1 MTKYDTLREDLS
13 KLLDVVTSYYNI
25 DADELFIRNTEDIVD
40 ARYCLISILCEK
52 YKDSDISSICGVSK
66 SVVNKVRNAINSKF
80 KNNSF
85 SVDLKNVKSLFNSL

>member
-1 MTKYDTLREDLS
+1 MTKYDTLKADLS

-25 DADELFIRNTEDIVD
+25 CADEIFIRNTEDIVD

-66 SVVNKVRNAINSKF
+66 SVVNKVRNAINSRC

-85 SVDLKNVKSLFNSL
+85 LVDLKNVKSLFYSL